1 MFIKQGKY
9 VKELLK
15 KYKLDEVK
23 HSSIPMTLNNKLD
36 DDISD
41 KWVSEKV
48 YQGMIGSLLYLMASR
63 LDVMFSVC
71 LCVRF
76 QSAPKES
83 HLTAVKRIFR
93 YLTDTKDIELWYPKG
108 GDLNLTG

>member
-41 KWVSEKV
+41 K
-48 YQGMIGSLLYLMASR
+48 
-63 LDVMFSVC
+63 
-71 LCVRF
+71 
-76 QSAPKES
+76 
-83 HLTAVKRIFR
+83 
-93 YLTDTKDIELWYPKG
+93 
-108 GDLNLTG
+108 